1 MHARVPD
8 RDRRAALHRPHR
20 NRRLGRQRP
29 DDHGR
34 QPRRRELRARLNLK
48 PGDVVRYR
56 VTDTGVIIDKL
67 PPQADED
74 TLAAFAE
81 WGSPADA
88 AAYANL

>member
-1 MHARVPD
+1 M
-8 RDRRAALHRPHR
+8 
-20 NRRLGRQRP
+20 
-29 DDHGR
+29 
-34 QPRRRELRARLNLK
+34 
-48 PGDVVRYR
+48 VRYR

-67 PPQADED
+67 PPQDDED